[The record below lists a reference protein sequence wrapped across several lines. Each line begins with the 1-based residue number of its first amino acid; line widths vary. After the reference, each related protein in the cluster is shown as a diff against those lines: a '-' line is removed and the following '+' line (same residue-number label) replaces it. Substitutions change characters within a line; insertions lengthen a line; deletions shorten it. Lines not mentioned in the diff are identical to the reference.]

1 MLRQRV
7 ITATILVVVVL
18 ATLYL
23 ATSWAWGALSVA
35 ALWFAGREWERLIL
49 PARDALRAA
58 RGPALVSD
66 GAAGA
71 AGTAGSSSAADAAG
85 TGDAG
90 GTAAATPTDSG
101 FPWMATGLVA
111 MALVCLVW
119 RESSGA
125 DAATPAAASW
135 HAGWQ
140 SGLLVVDLLLWLLL
154 AVPAVFRARPFPF
167 GARSFAVVSLFCL
180 WLGLYELRRIDP
192 TLLLSTMAV
201 IWVADVG
208 AYFVGR
214 AFGRRK
220 LAPRVSPGKSWEGA
234 LGGLGLVLL
243 LSVAAIA
250 WLPATDSVAAVFPLW
265 LADRAGL
272 GLTVLV
278 LVALV
283 ALSIIGDLHESLL
296 KRARGV
302 KDSGRLFP
310 GHGGMLDRIDALVPT
325 MPLALFVVQAVGQGT
340 GG

>member
-7 ITATILVVVVL
+7 ITATILLVVVL

-23 ATSWAWGALSVA
+23 APSWAWGLLSAV

-49 PARDALRAA
+49 PAADALRAA
-58 RGPALVSD
+58 
-66 GAAGA
+66 
-71 AGTAGSSSAADAAG
+71 
-85 TGDAG
+85 GDDPV
-90 GTAAATPTDSG
+90 TPTATASPGGEG
-101 FPWMATGLVA
+101 FPWLATGLVA
-111 MALVCLVW
+111 AALACLAW
-119 RESSGA
+119 RESAGY
-125 DAATPAAASW
+125 DAGP
-135 HAGWQ
+135 GWE

-180 WLGLYELRRIDP
+180 WLGLYELRRLDP
-192 TLLLSTMAV
+192 TLLLSTMAI

-208 AYFVGR
+208 AYFFGR
-214 AFGRRK
+214 AFGRHK

-234 LGGLGLVLL
+234 IGGLALVLVL
-243 LSVAAIA
+243 ALAAVA
-250 WLPATDSVAAVFPLW
+250 WLPASAATAHVFPTW
-265 LADRAGL
+265 LAARAGL
-272 GLTVLV
+272 AITVLV

-283 ALSIIGDLHESLL
+283 ALSIVGDLHESLL

-325 MPLALFVVQAVGQGT
+325 MPLALFVVQAISQRP
-340 GG
+340 

>member
-7 ITATILVVVVL
+7 ITASILLAVVL
-18 ATLYL
+18 LTLYL
-23 ATSWAWGALSVA
+23 APSWAWGLLSAV

-49 PARDALRAA
+49 PAGVALRAA
-58 RGPALVSD
+58 AP
-66 GAAGA
+66 GAAA
-71 AGTAGSSSAADAAG
+71 VQPPVQPPAQPPTEASSRTAGQT
-85 TGDAG
+85 TGQ
-90 GTAAATPTDSG
+90 TPASDG
-101 FPWMATGLVA
+101 FPWLATGLVA
-111 MALVCLVW
+111 VALACLGW
-119 RESSGA
+119 RESAGA
-125 DAATPAAASW
+125 EVAP
-135 HAGWQ
+135 GWE

-167 GARSFAVVSLFCL
+167 GARTFAAVSLFCL

-192 TLLLSTMAV
+192 TLLLSAMAV
-201 IWVADVG
+201 IWAADVG

-234 LGGLGLVLL
+234 LGGLAVVLL
-243 LSVAAIA
+243 LAALAIA
-250 WLPATDSVAAVFPLW
+250 VLPDTGALSAVFPHW
-265 LADRAGL
+265 LAGRAGIGTAL
-272 GLTVLV
+272 WV
-278 LVALV
+278 LVAMV
-283 ALSIIGDLHESLL
+283 ALSIIGDLYESLL

-325 MPLALFVVQAVGQGT
+325 MPLALFVVQAVFQRS

>member
-7 ITATILVVVVL
+7 ITATILLVVVL

-23 ATSWAWGALSVA
+23 APSWAWGALSAV

-49 PARDALRAA
+49 PAREALSA
-58 RGPALVSD
+58 
-66 GAAGA
+66 AAGA
-71 AGTAGSSSAADAAG
+71 FPTSAAAGAPPTSAAAG
-85 TGDAG
+85 ALPNSAPAG
-90 GTAAATPTDSG
+90 AAPTAVTASPASNG
-101 FPWMATGLVA
+101 IPWLATGLVIA
-111 MALVCLVW
+111 ALACLGW
-119 RESSGA
+119 RETAGHSAG
-125 DAATPAAASW
+125 
-135 HAGWQ
+135 AGWE

-154 AVPAVFRARPFPF
+154 AVPAVLRARPFPF
-167 GARSFAVVSLFCL
+167 GARTFAVVSLFCL

-192 TLLLSTMAV
+192 TLLLSTMAIV
-201 IWVADVG
+201 WVADVG

-214 AFGRRK
+214 AYGRRK

-234 LGGLGLVLL
+234 AGGLVLVLL
-243 LSVAAIA
+243 LSLAAIA
-250 WLPATDSVAAVFPLW
+250 WLPAAGIFPRW
-265 LADRAGL
+265 LAERAGL
-272 GLTVLV
+272 GLTVVV

-325 MPLALFVVQAVGQGT
+325 MPLALFVVQAVSQRA